1 MVEDIHIQHPAVKN
15 GTEMQLVDVR
25 MSRVREL
32 PPTLGGVTQMADIEM
47 TGPIGS
53 PDFSALNAVRQS
65 REPMRLRTGPHVG
78 MWLIE
83 KFEMPGPLF
92 RIFTGGPVKRLD
104 REAHPS
110 T

>member
-1 MVEDIHIQHPAVKN
+1 MEEIHIQHPAVKN

-32 PPTLGGVTQMADIEM
+32 PPTLGGVTRMADIEM
-47 TGPIGS
+47 TGPIAS

-65 REPMRLRTGPHVG
+65 KEPMRLRTGPHDVG

-83 KFEMPGPLF
+83 KFEMPGPHF
-92 RIFTGGPVKRLD
+92 RMTLRFTGQP
-104 REAHPS
+104 
-110 T
+110 